1 MDEGQLSQT
10 QDTVEQV
17 APTGEASHKMLGSKS
32 SESMVPLTKL
42 RYSGMRL
49 DAKVVFP
56 VIGKQLV
63 ERPILL
69 LCDVSYKSR

>member
-1 MDEGQLSQT
+1 M
-10 QDTVEQV
+10 
-17 APTGEASHKMLGSKS
+17 GEASHEMLSGKS
-32 SESMVPLTKL
+32 SELKVPLTKL

-69 LCDVSYKSR
+69 LRDVCYKSR